1 MSDRL
6 FLDTNIL
13 LYAHDIDAGDKRQI
27 AADLVRTVWE
37 AGTGALSTQVL
48 QEFYVNVTSKIPS
61 PLTPSKA
68 RAIISQYFVWHI
80 ELNTPASLL
89 HASEIQE
96 RYRLSFWDALIVT
109 AASRAGSAIL
119 YSEDFSHGQIV
130 EGVRVVNPFRNKNSR
145 RPRS

>member
-1 MSDRL
+1 MK
-6 FLDTNIL
+6 FADTNVL
-13 LYAHDIDAGDKRQI
+13 LYAISRDQAEREKAARANAILDGGD
-27 AADLVRTVWE
+27 V
-37 AGTGALSTQVL
+37 GLSVQVL

-61 PLTPSKA
+61 PLSPSKA
-68 RAIISQYFVWHI
+68 RGIISQYFVWHV

>member
-13 LYAHDIDAGDKRQI
+13 LYAHDIDAGHKRQI

-68 RAIISQYFVWHI
+68 RAIISQYFVWHV
-80 ELNTPASLL
+80 ELNKPESLL

-109 AASRAGSAIL
+109 AASRAGSTIL
-119 YSEDFSHGQIV
+119 YSENFSHGQV
-130 EGVRVVNPFRNKNSR
+130 LEAVRVVNPFRNKNSR